1 MPRWV
6 SINNVTRA
14 KEQVVKARWC
24 QSYLCKLRGLTFRR
38 ILPRDEGLILVEK
51 AESRTNAS
59 IHMWMVFFPIAV
71 AWLNKDLKVV
81 DLKIAKPWR
90 VYFPDTPAQYVL
102 EGPVEMIER
111 IAIDDQLEWVDA

>member
-90 VYFPDTPAQYVL
+90 VYIPDTPAQYVL